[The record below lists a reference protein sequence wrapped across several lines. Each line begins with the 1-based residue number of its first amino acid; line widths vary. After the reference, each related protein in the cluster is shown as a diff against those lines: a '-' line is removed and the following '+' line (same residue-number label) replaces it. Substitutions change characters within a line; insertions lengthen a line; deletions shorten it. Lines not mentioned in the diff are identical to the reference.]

1 MNQEIPLSQL
11 CEKQTALVAGLRARG
26 TMRRRLRDLGLTDG
40 ARVVC
45 LQKSP
50 WGDPTAY
57 LIRGAVIALRACD
70 AGVVLAKEVNADGA
84 REPRRA

>member
-57 LIRGAVIALRACD
+57 LIRGAVIALRGTD
-70 AGVVLAKEVNADGA
+70 AA
-84 REPRRA
+84 RIFVTKGEAVWG

>member
-50 WGDPTAY
+50 LGDPTAY
-57 LIRGAVIALRACD
+57 IKKEAKKAKRACD
-70 AGVVLAKEVNADGA
+70 AGLVLAKEVGADGA